1 MVQNLDLL
9 DIPTTQ
15 QDHMVMPVVVGV
27 VVLDI
32 LVMDLDH
39 KSIWWQIKFKHHNRK
54 VQMEQIMEKD
64 GGNAAGGNYVGGGG
78 GGIGQNGQASA
89 THPAAP
95 GSPAGGGN
103 GLMIPI
109 CPPNYGT
116 PGPSPGRWLGGGGGS
131 STYPSTSYPGG
142 AGGGNDGNIYFSD
155 TSKSLGWDSP
165 SDIPSNFHTG
175 GGGGGG
181 SNYGG
186 RQPIRWKPWNRYYC
200 LSKLMIN
207 N

>member
-1 MVQNLDLL
+1 
-9 DIPTTQ
+9 
-15 QDHMVMPVVVGV
+15 MPVVVGV

-32 LVMDLDH
+32 LVMDLVLGAD
-39 KSIWWQIKFKHHNRK
+39 Q
-54 VQMEQIMEKD
+54 VQTSQSQGPNGTNYGKD

-116 PGPSPGRWLGGGGGS
+116 QVHHQVDGGGGGVDHLLIAHPTLVVLVEEMMATFTS
-131 STYPSTSYPGG
+131 QTLVNLWDGIVLQTFLPISTLVVEVVVVLTMVVDNQPEETLE
-142 AGGGNDGNIYFSD
+142 
-155 TSKSLGWDSP
+155 SLLQTHD
-165 SDIPSNFHTG
+165 
-175 GGGGGG
+175 
-181 SNYGG
+181 
-186 RQPIRWKPWNRYYC
+186 K
-200 LSKLMIN
+200 
-207 N
+207 